1 MSGVLADVSFGE
13 LLVSILYIFLLVI
26 FFWLLITVFAD
37 LFRRKLNGWAKAAW
51 VIFIIFIPF
60 LGILIYLISRGHG
73 WAEDHEKWQ
82 KEDIASARKELGVNV
97 GDELQKLSALHDS
110 GKLTDAEFEQ
120 AKARLI

>member
-1 MSGVLADVSFGE
+1 LNAVLADVSFGE

-37 LFRRKLNGWAKAAW
+37 LFRRKMSGWAKAAW
-51 VIFIIFIPF
+51 VIFIIFLPF
-60 LGILIYLISRGHG
+60 LGILVYLISRGHG
-73 WAEDHEKWQ
+73 WAEDHEKWA
-82 KEDIASARKELGVNV
+82 KEDVASARKQLGVNV
-97 GDELQKLSALHDS
+97 GDELQKLSALHDA

>member
-1 MSGVLADVSFGE
+1 LNAVLADVSFGE
-13 LLVSILYIFLLVI
+13 LLVSILYIFFLVI

-51 VIFIIFIPF
+51 VIVIILLPF
-60 LGILIYLISRGHG
+60 LGILIYLISRGHS
-73 WAEDHEKWQ
+73 WAEDHEKWA
-82 KEDIASARKELGVNV
+82 KDDMASARKQLGVNV

-110 GKLTDAEFEQ
+110 GKLSDAEFEQ

>member
-1 MSGVLADVSFGE
+1 MNAVLADVSFGE

-37 LFRRKLNGWAKAAW
+37 LFRRKMSGWAKAAW
-51 VIFIIFIPF
+51 VIFIIFLPF
-60 LGILIYLISRGHG
+60 LGILVYLISRGHG
-73 WAEDHEKWQ
+73 WAEDHEKWA
-82 KEDIASARKELGVNV
+82 KEDMSSARRQLGVNV
-97 GDELQKLSALHDS
+97 GDELQKLSALHDA